1 MMSITQTASVSSQQ
15 NRLYLPTARADP
27 FVGLA
32 YLHHQ
37 LECCVSWRATGM
49 SLRIKRISAI
59 TTAAIAGVLLPGL
72 AAAYVGPGA
81 GISMLGA
88 LWGLIVGVVMA
99 LGVILFWPIRIMI
112 RKAKAK
118 KAGAADPAAETI
130 AEAATA
136 DSSDNKDDNSASS

>member
-1 MMSITQTASVSSQQ
+1 VSSQQ
-15 NRLYLPTARADP
+15 NRLYFPTALAGS
-27 FVGLA
+27 FVGLV

-49 SLRIKRISAI
+49 SLRIKRLSAI
-59 TTAAIAGVLLPGL
+59 IMAAIAGVLLPGL

-118 KAGAADPAAETI
+118 KAGAAETI

-136 DSSDNKDDNSASS
+136 ESKDNQDDNSASS

>member
-1 MMSITQTASVSSQQ
+1 
-15 NRLYLPTARADP
+15 
-27 FVGLA
+27 
-32 YLHHQ
+32 
-37 LECCVSWRATGM
+37 M
-49 SLRIKRISAI
+49 SLRIKRLSGM

-99 LGVILFWPIRIMI
+99 LGVILFWPIRILI

-118 KAGAADPAAETI
+118 KAGAAETI
-130 AEAATA
+130 EEAPTAERN
-136 DSSDNKDDNSASS
+136 DNQDDNSASS

>member
-1 MMSITQTASVSSQQ
+1 M
-15 NRLYLPTARADP
+15 N
-27 FVGLA
+27 
-32 YLHHQ
+32 
-37 LECCVSWRATGM
+37 
-49 SLRIKRISAI
+49 LRIKRLSAI
-59 TTAAIAGVLLPGL
+59 TTTAIAGVLLPGL

-118 KAGAADPAAETI
+118 KAGAAETMAEAPAAESNDKQD
-130 AEAATA
+130 E
-136 DSSDNKDDNSASS
+136 NSASS